1 MLRIKKIGNFS
12 KITACFLLFVQLFY
26 VLFFS
31 IAKVVADPDIP
42 KKTSGIQSV
51 IEQDRK
57 NYHDTEKENYEE
69 TLASS
74 VSQVGNILSSDNSKN
89 AAINY
94 TKNLGEKLVNKK
106 VNDWLG
112 QYGTA
117 RFFIDTD
124 KNISGDFLLPVID
137 GHNSLLFTQFGIRN
151 NTERNTANLGFGYRQ
166 YYKNWM
172 CGINTFY
179 DYDYTGRNSRLGIG
193 GEAWTDYL
201 KLAANSYFGLTNW
214 HQSKISVMDNYIERP
229 ASGFDINAQAYL
241 PAYPQLGGSIK
252 YEQYFGKAVHLA
264 TGANPNELKKDP
276 YSFTFGVNYTPIPL
290 ITLKGERSVGDVN
303 NTMLGLDI
311 TYRFGVPL
319 SQQLDHDS
327 VGMMHSLVGNKY
339 DFVDRNYDIV
349 MEYRKQNIISISTP
363 NAITEKAGKII
374 TISATV
380 NNAKYGLKDVRWEPS
395 ANFISDGGRYRKMSS
410 SQVKLALPQYINKTN
425 NNPPQEYQLT
435 AVGIDNKGNESNKA
449 ITLIKVIPDREN
461 AHENSTITLD
471 KDIYPAN
478 SDMKVTVT
486 LKDGKY
492 NSITGKTSELTST
505 NVVNVPNA
513 KMKIGE
519 KWKENEAGTYTTIYK
534 AETVGENLKA
544 TVKLPD
550 WKGTTESANYAIT
563 TGNPAYMKSTIT
575 LDKDIYP
582 ANSDINVTVT
592 LKDLYGN
599 SVTGKVAEL
608 TDAVVTV
615 PNAKMKIGEKW
626 KENEAG
632 TYTTIYKAE
641 TVGENLKATVKLP
654 GWKGTTESANYA
666 ITTGNPAYMKSTIT
680 LDKDIYPANSDINV
694 TVTLKD
700 LYGNSVT
707 GKVAELTDAV
717 VTVPNAKMKIGEK
730 WKENEAG
737 TYTTIYKA
745 ETVGENLKA
754 TVKLPDW
761 KGTTESANY
770 AITTGNPAYMKS
782 TITLDKD
789 IYPANSDIN
798 VTVTLKDLYGN
809 SVTGK
814 VAELTDAVVTV
825 PNAKMKIG
833 EKWKENEAGT
843 YTTIYKAETVGENLK
858 ATVKLPGWKGTTES
872 ANYAITTGNPAY
884 MKSTITLDKDI
895 YPANSDINVTVT
907 LKDGKYNS
915 ITGKTSELTST
926 NVVNVPNA
934 KMKIGEKWKEN
945 EAGTYTT
952 IYKAETVGENLK
964 ATVKLP
970 GWKGTTESANYAITT
985 GNPAYMKSTITLDKD
1000 IYPANS
1006 DINVTVTLKDLY
1018 GNSVTGK
1025 VAELTDAV
1033 VTVPNAKMKIGEKW
1047 KENEAGTYTTIYKA
1061 ETVGENLKATVKL
1074 PDWKG
1079 TTESANYAITTGN
1092 PAYMKSTITLDKD
1105 IYPANSDINVTVTLK
1120 DLYGNSVTGK
1130 VAELTDAVVT
1140 VPNAVVK
1147 NEEKWKENE
1156 AGVYTRT
1163 YMAQKA
1169 QDGLK
1174 ATLKL
1179 SAWHETVKS
1188 TDYAITVG
1196 YPASEKSTIQLD
1208 KTGYSVNSD
1217 MKVTV
1222 ILKDK
1227 DGNSVTGKVTELTD
1241 AVVTV
1246 PNAVVKNEE
1255 KWKENEAGVYTRT
1268 YQAKTAAL
1276 EDEMKA
1282 ILKLRNWKNSIESEL
1297 YYIVNDIIEHEPAGG
1312 NLFLEDDI

>member
-492 NSITGKTSELTST
+492 NSITGKASELTST

-575 LDKDIYP
+575 LDKTSYP
-582 ANSDINVTVT
+582 ANSDINVTVTLKDLYGNSVTGKASELTDTAELDVPNARAKENTKWEEQEDGIYVIQFRAHDLGAGLKATFKMNYWNAKLKSADYAVTAGNNAHENSAITLDKKIYPAGSDMLVTVTLKDGEGNSITGKALELTSITEIDVPNSKVKEGATWEEKEAGIYTIVYKAENVGVGLKTTFKLKDWKDSVSSSGYAITAGNPATEKSTITLGDTKYPSGSDMLVTVT

-654 GWKGTTESANYA
+654 YWKSAVESANYA

-680 LDKDIYPANSDINV
+680 LDKNIYNKGDDMLV

-700 LYGNSVT
+700 VKGNNIT
-707 GKVAELTDAV
+707 GKAMELASNTYV
-717 VTVPNAKMKIGEK
+717 KVPNAKATNDSWKDKNNNGIYTKIYIADVESG
-730 WKENEAG
+730 NQ
-737 TYTTIYKA
+737 
-745 ETVGENLKA
+745 KA
-754 TVKLPDW
+754 TLQFSNW
-761 KGTTESANY
+761 KIESADYKITSNY
-770 AITTGNPAYMKS
+770 PMPTHSKIK
-782 TITLDKD
+782 LDK
-789 IYPANSDIN
+789 
-798 VTVTLKDLYGN
+798 VTYNKDEEIKVTLTLKD
-809 SVTGK
+809 
-814 VAELTDAVVTV
+814 
-825 PNAKMKIG
+825 AKD
-833 EKWKENEAGT
+833 
-843 YTTIYKAETVGENLK
+843 
-858 ATVKLPGWKGTTES
+858 KG
-872 ANYAITTGNPAY
+872 
-884 MKSTITLDKDI
+884 
-895 YPANSDINVTVT
+895 
-907 LKDGKYNS
+907 
-915 ITGKTSELTST
+915 ITGKAGDLDS
-926 NVVNVPNA
+926 NKIYVVNLPNTTA
-934 KMKIGEKWKEN
+934 EN
-945 EAGTYTT
+945 
-952 IYKAETVGENLK
+952 KS
-964 ATVKLP
+964 
-970 GWKGTTESANYAITT
+970 WTE
-985 GNPAYMKSTITLDKD
+985 
-1000 IYPANS
+1000 
-1006 DINVTVTLKDLY
+1006 
-1018 GNSVTGK
+1018 
-1025 VAELTDAV
+1025 
-1033 VTVPNAKMKIGEKW
+1033 
-1047 KENEAGTYTTIYKA
+1047 
-1061 ETVGENLKATVKL
+1061 
-1074 PDWKG
+1074 
-1079 TTESANYAITTGN
+1079 
-1092 PAYMKSTITLDKD
+1092 
-1105 IYPANSDINVTVTLK
+1105 
-1120 DLYGNSVTGK
+1120 
-1130 VAELTDAVVT
+1130 
-1140 VPNAVVK
+1140 
-1147 NEEKWKENE
+1147 
-1156 AGVYTRT
+1156 
-1163 YMAQKA
+1163 
-1169 QDGLK
+1169 
-1174 ATLKL
+1174 
-1179 SAWHETVKS
+1179 
-1188 TDYAITVG
+1188 
-1196 YPASEKSTIQLD
+1196 
-1208 KTGYSVNSD
+1208 
-1217 MKVTV
+1217 
-1222 ILKDK
+1222 KDK
-1227 DGNSVTGKVTELTD
+1227 DSGIYTKSYKATTIGTD
-1241 AVVTV
+1241 LRATFKINGWADSDTKSYFYNIIGDMQNN
-1246 PNAVVKNEE
+1246 PRNMKR
-1255 KWKENEAGVYTRT
+1255 G
-1268 YQAKTAAL
+1268 
-1276 EDEMKA
+1276 DE
-1282 ILKLRNWKNSIESEL
+1282 
-1297 YYIVNDIIEHEPAGG
+1297 
-1312 NLFLEDDI
+1312 